1 MDISRRDFLQF
12 AGALGLLSA
21 TGTNLFA
28 GEAAKEK
35 IKQLSFSDLVA
46 FKAKGKVSILHI
58 CDLHAHI
65 KPLYW
70 REPSTLISAKN
81 LVGTPGFICGD
92 AFQEYYG
99 TKSGTID
106 QYFDTHNDF
115 AMLAKKFGKMG
126 GISHMKPMI
135 DHVRKERGEKNVLLL
150 DSGDTWQGTAVAL
163 KTGGEAIVDAQNYLG
178 VDVMVGHWEF
188 TYGKERVFE
197 LIKKFKGEFISQNVI
212 DNDPFSD
219 DFEELVF
226 PPYTIKKVGGFKIGI
241 IGQSF
246 PFTSTANP
254 KKFTEGWSFGLRHK
268 SLQKY
273 INELRKEKKVD
284 CIVVLSHD
292 GFSVDQELAK
302 KVTGVDF
309 ILSGH
314 THDPSPK
321 PIVINDTVILIA
333 GSHGK
338 YVGRLDI
345 ELDKGKVKD
354 YEFKLMPVASSLIPA
369 DKAGDDL
376 IAKWYKPYDKELN
389 EVLGTTKN
397 ILYKRDTFYSTF
409 DALIG
414 TAIQKEM
421 KSDIVFTP
429 GYRWGTTV
437 LPTDLI
443 TKDNV
448 YEMTAI
454 TYPEVYTFELKGD
467 TIVNLMEDVADN
479 VFNENPL
486 LQQGGDMSRLT
497 GASYSIKINAEVGTR
512 ISDFMIAGK
521 PIDLKKTY
529 LVSSWGG
536 NLQNK
541 GKNLD
546 KKKIREVY
554 EVVSDYIRK
563 EKVIDIP
570 LKSNVKVLD
579 FSEGCP
585 IHQPLAKNK
594 EKKELKK

>member
-1 MDISRRDFLQF
+1 MDINRRDFMQI
-12 AGALGLLSA
+12 AMALGLIGV
-21 TGTNLFA
+21 TGGGTNLFA
-28 GEAAKEK
+28 GEAGKEK
-35 IKQLSFSDLVA
+35 IKSLTFSDVVE
-46 FKAKGKVSILHI
+46 FEAKGKATILHI

-92 AFQEYYG
+92 SFEKHYG
-99 TKSGTID
+99 IESGSLD
-106 QYFDTHNDF
+106 QYFDTHNNF
-115 AMLAKKFGKMG
+115 AELAKKFGKMG
-126 GISHMKPMI
+126 GISHMKPII
-135 DHVRKERGEKNVLLL
+135 DHVKKERGKENVILL

-163 KTGGEAIVDAQNYLG
+163 KTKGEAIVDAQNYLG

-188 TYGKERVFE
+188 TYGKERVME
-197 LIKKFKGEFISQNVI
+197 LIEKLKGEFISQNVL

-219 DFEELVF
+219 SFEESVF
-226 PPYTIKKVGGFKIGI
+226 PPYTIKEIGGAKIGI

-254 KKFTEGWSFGLRHK
+254 KRFTENWSFALRHD
-268 SLQKY
+268 SLQ
-273 INELRKEKKVD
+273 EHVDHLRKKEKVD

-321 PIVINDTVILIA
+321 PIIVNDTVIIIS

-338 YVGRLDI
+338 YIGRLD
-345 ELDKGKVKD
+345 LDIKDKKVAG
-354 YEFKLMPVASSLIPA
+354 YNFKLIPVASNLIPA
-369 DKAGDDL
+369 DKAGDEL
-376 IAKWYKPYDKELN
+376 IAKAYKPFDKELN
-389 EVLGTTKN
+389 EVLGTTKG

-414 TAIQKEM
+414 QAIQDKV

-437 LPTDLI
+437 LPGGDIL
-443 TKDNV
+443 KDNV

-454 TYPEVYTFELKGD
+454 TYPEVYTFDLKGSV
-467 TIVNLMEDVADN
+467 IAKLIEDIADN
-479 VFNENPL
+479 VFNANPL

-497 GASYSIKINAEVGTR
+497 GASYSIKIDAKSGERV
-512 ISDFMIAGK
+512 SDFMIGGK
-521 PIDLKKTY
+521 PIDVKKTY
-529 LVSSWGG
+529 RVSSWGG
-536 NLQNK
+536 NLQSVGENM
-541 GKNLD
+541 D
-546 KKKIREVY
+546 KETPAVY
-554 EVVSDYIRK
+554 EVVSDYIRAK
-563 EKVIDIP
+563 KVVDISME
-570 LKSNVKVLD
+570 SNVKVLD
-579 FSEGCP
+579 YSCGCP
-585 IHQPLAKNK
+585 QKGAKC
-594 EKKELKK
+594 

>member
-35 IKQLSFSDLVA
+35 IKALSFSDIME
-46 FKAKGKVSILHI
+46 FKAKGKATLLHI
-58 CDLHAHI
+58 CDMHAHL

-81 LVGTPGFICGD
+81 LVGTPGFICGE

-99 TKSGTID
+99 TEKGTIN

-115 AMLAKKFGKMG
+115 ALLAKKFGKMG
-126 GISHMKPMI
+126 GISHMKTLV

-163 KTGGEAIVDAQNYLG
+163 HTKGEAIVDAQNYLG

-188 TYGKERVFE
+188 TYGKERVME
-197 LIKKFKGEFISQNVI
+197 LIEMFDGDFISQNVI

-219 DFEELVF
+219 EFEELIF
-226 PPYTIKKVGGFKIGI
+226 PPYSIKEVGGTKIGV

-254 KKFTEGWSFGLRHK
+254 KKFTEGWSFGLRHET
-268 SLQKY
+268 LQ
-273 INELRKEKKVD
+273 EHVDHLRNKEKVD
-284 CIVVLSHD
+284 AVLVLSHD

-302 KVTGVDF
+302 KVKGVDF

-321 PIVINDTVILIA
+321 PIVVNDTVILIS

-338 YVGRLDI
+338 YVSRLDI
-345 ELDKGKVKD
+345 EAENGKVKD
-354 YEFKLMPVASSLIPA
+354 YAFKLIPVASKLIPA
-369 DKAGDDL
+369 DKAGDEL
-376 IAKWYKPYDKELN
+376 IEKWYKPYNKELN

-414 TAIQKEM
+414 QAIQADA

-437 LPTDLI
+437 LPNDEI
-443 TKDNV
+443 TKEHV

-454 TYPEVYTFELKGD
+454 TYPEVYTFDLKGEK
-467 TIVNLMEDVADN
+467 IAKLMEDIADN
-479 VFNENPL
+479 VFNANPL

-497 GASYSIKINAEVGTR
+497 GASYSIKIDAKSGER
-512 ISDFMIAGK
+512 ISDFMIGGK

-529 LVSSWGG
+529 RVSSWGG
-536 NLQNK
+536 NLQNA
-541 GKNLD
+541 GENVD
-546 KKKIREVY
+546 KETPAVYDVVAAYIREQ
-554 EVVSDYIRK
+554 
-563 EKVIDIP
+563 KVIEIP
-570 LKSNVKVLD
+570 LESNVKVLD
-579 FSEGCP
+579 VACGCP
-585 IHQPLAKNK
+585 VKEAKCS
-594 EKKELKK
+594 

>member
-1 MDISRRDFLQF
+1 MDISRRDFLQI
-12 AGALGLLSA
+12 AGALGLLGA

-28 GEAAKEK
+28 GEAGKEK
-35 IKQLSFSDLVA
+35 IKSLSFSNIVD
-46 FKAKGKVSILHI
+46 FEAKGKVSLLHI

-92 AFQEYYG
+92 SFQKFYDID
-99 TKSGTID
+99 SGTLE
-106 QYFDTHNDF
+106 QYFDTYNNF
-115 AMLAKKFGKMG
+115 SELAKKFGKMG
-126 GISHMKPMI
+126 GISHMKPLI
-135 DHVRKERGEKNVLLL
+135 DYIRKERGDKNVLLL

-163 KTGGEAIVDAQNYLG
+163 KTKGEAIVDAQNYLG

-188 TYGKERVFE
+188 TYGKERVME
-197 LIKKFKGEFISQNVI
+197 LIKKLKGEFISQNVI

-219 DFEELVF
+219 NFEELVF
-226 PPYTIKKVGGFKIGI
+226 PPYTIKEVAGVKIGI

-254 KKFTEGWSFGLRHK
+254 KRFTEGWSFGLRHET
-268 SLQKY
+268 LQKY
-273 INELRKEKKVD
+273 VNELRKEKQVD
-284 CIVVLSHD
+284 CVVVLSHD

-302 KVTGVDF
+302 KVKGVDF

-321 PIVINDTVILIA
+321 PIVVNDTVILIA

-345 ELDKGKVKD
+345 DIKKGKVD
-354 YEFKLMPVASSLIPA
+354 SYNFKLMPVASNLIPA

-414 TAIQKEM
+414 NAIQEEM

-437 LPTDLI
+437 LAGDGI

-454 TYPEVYTFELKGD
+454 TYPEVYTFELQGD
-467 TIVNLMEDVADN
+467 KIANLLEDIADN
-479 VFNENPL
+479 VFNSNPL
-486 LQQGGDMSRLT
+486 YQQGGDMSRLT
-497 GASYSIKINAEVGTR
+497 GASYSIKIDAKAGNR
-512 ISDFMIAGK
+512 ISDFKIAGK
-521 PIDLKKTY
+521 PINLKKTY
-529 LVSSWGG
+529 KVSSWGG
-536 NLQNK
+536 NLQNA
-541 GKNLD
+541 GENLD
-546 KKKIREVY
+546 KKKIRAVY
-554 EVVSDYIRK
+554 DVVSDYIRAK
-563 EKVIDIP
+563 KVIDIP

-579 FSEGCP
+579 FDCGCP
-585 IHQPLAKNK
+585 QKGAKC
-594 EKKELKK
+594 

>member
-1 MDISRRDFLQF
+1 MDISRRDFLQI
-12 AGALGLLSA
+12 AGALGLLGA

-28 GEAAKEK
+28 GEAGKEK
-35 IKQLSFSDLVA
+35 IKNLSFSDIVD
-46 FKAKGKVSILHI
+46 FEAKGKVSLLHI

-92 AFQEYYG
+92 SFQQFYNV
-99 TKSGTID
+99 KSGTLD
-106 QYFDTHNDF
+106 QYFDTYNDF
-115 AMLAKKFGKMG
+115 SELAKKFGKMG
-126 GISHMKPMI
+126 GISHIKPLI

-163 KTGGEAIVDAQNYLG
+163 KTKGEAIVDAQNYLG

-188 TYGKERVFE
+188 TYGKERVME
-197 LIKKFKGEFISQNVI
+197 LIKKFKGNFISQNVI
-212 DNDPFSD
+212 DNDPFSEE
-219 DFEELVF
+219 FEELVF
-226 PPYTIKKVGGFKIGI
+226 PPYTIKEVGGAKIGI

-254 KKFTEGWSFGLRHK
+254 KKFTEGWSFGLRHET
-268 SLQKY
+268 LQEY
-273 INELRKEKKVD
+273 INELREKKKVD

-302 KVTGVDF
+302 KVKGVDF

-321 PIVINDTVILIA
+321 PIIVNDTVILIA

-345 ELDKGKVKD
+345 DIKKGKVD
-354 YEFKLMPVASSLIPA
+354 SYNFKLMPVASNLIPA
-369 DKAGDDL
+369 DKRGDDL

-414 TAIQKEM
+414 EAIQKEM
-421 KSDIVFTP
+421 GSDIVFTP

-437 LPTDLI
+437 LPNDPI

-467 TIVNLMEDVADN
+467 KIANLMEDIADN
-479 VFNENPL
+479 VFNSNPL
-486 LQQGGDMSRLT
+486 YQQGGDMSRLT
-497 GASYSIKINAEVGTR
+497 GASYSIKIDAKAGKR
-512 ISDFMIAGK
+512 ISDFMIGGK

-529 LVSSWGG
+529 KVSSWGG
-536 NLQNK
+536 NLQNA
-541 GKNLD
+541 GENLEE
-546 KKKIREVY
+546 KKIRAVY

-563 EKVIDIP
+563 KKVIDIP

-579 FSEGCP
+579 FSCGCP
-585 IHQPLAKNK
+585 EKGAKC
-594 EKKELKK
+594 

>member
-1 MDISRRDFLQF
+1 MDINRRDFMQI
-12 AGALGLLSA
+12 AMALGLIGV
-21 TGTNLFA
+21 TGGGTNLFA
-28 GEAAKEK
+28 GEAGKEK
-35 IKQLSFSDLVA
+35 IKSLTFSDVVE
-46 FKAKGKVSILHI
+46 FEAKGKATILHI

-92 AFQEYYG
+92 SFEKHYG
-99 TKSGTID
+99 IESGSLD
-106 QYFDTHNDF
+106 QYFDTHNNF
-115 AMLAKKFGKMG
+115 AELAKKFGKMG
-126 GISHMKPMI
+126 GISHMKPII
-135 DHVRKERGEKNVLLL
+135 DHVKKERGKENVLLL

-163 KTGGEAIVDAQNYLG
+163 HTKGEAIVDAQNYLG

-188 TYGKERVFE
+188 TYGKERVME
-197 LIKKFKGEFISQNVI
+197 LIEKLKGEFISQNVL

-219 DFEELVF
+219 TFEEPVF
-226 PPYTIKKVGGFKIGI
+226 PPYTIKKIGGAKIGI

-254 KKFTEGWSFGLRHK
+254 KRFTENWSFALRHD
-268 SLQKY
+268 SLQ
-273 INELRKEKKVD
+273 EHVDHLRKKEKVD

-321 PIVINDTVILIA
+321 PIIVNDTVIIIS

-338 YVGRLDI
+338 YIGRLDLNI
-345 ELDKGKVKD
+345 EKQKIIG
-354 YEFKLMPVASSLIPA
+354 YNFKLIPVASNLIPA
-369 DKAGDDL
+369 DKVGDEL
-376 IAKWYKPYDKELN
+376 IAKAYKPFDKELN
-389 EVLGTTKN
+389 EVLGTTKG

-414 TAIQKEM
+414 QAIQDKV

-437 LPTDLI
+437 LPGGEIL
-443 TKDNV
+443 KDNV

-454 TYPEVYTFELKGD
+454 TYPEVYTFDLKGSV
-467 TIVNLMEDVADN
+467 IAKLMEDIADN
-479 VFNENPL
+479 VFNANPL

-497 GASYSIKINAEVGTR
+497 GASYSIKIDAKSGER
-512 ISDFMIAGK
+512 ISDFMIGGK
-521 PIDLKKTY
+521 PIDVKKSY
-529 LVSSWGG
+529 RVSSWGG
-536 NLQNK
+536 NLQSVGENM
-541 GKNLD
+541 D
-546 KKKIREVY
+546 KETPAVY
-554 EVVSDYIRK
+554 EIVSDYIRAK
-563 EKVIDIP
+563 KVVDISME
-570 LKSNVKVLD
+570 SNVKVLD
-579 FSEGCP
+579 YSCGCP
-585 IHQPLAKNK
+585 AKGAK
-594 EKKELKK
+594 C

>member
-28 GEAAKEK
+28 GEVAKEK
-35 IKQLSFSDLVA
+35 IKQLSFSDLVD

-58 CDLHAHI
+58 CDLHAHL

-92 AFQEYYG
+92 AFEEYYG
-99 TKSGTID
+99 IKEGSVD
-106 QYFDTHNDF
+106 QYFDTYKDF
-115 AMLAKKFGKMG
+115 ALLAKKFGKMG

-163 KTGGEAIVDAQNYLG
+163 KTKGEAIVDAQNYLG

-188 TYGKERVFE
+188 TYGKERVHE
-197 LIKKFKGEFISQNVI
+197 LIEKLDADFISQNVI

-226 PPYTIKKVGGFKIGI
+226 PPYVIKEVGGSKIGI

-254 KKFTEGWSFGLRHK
+254 KKFTEGWSFGLRHE

-273 INELRKEKKVD
+273 VDELRKEKKVD
-284 CIVVLSHD
+284 CVVVLSHD

-302 KVTGVDF
+302 KVKGVDF

-354 YEFKLMPVASSLIPA
+354 YEFKLMPVASKLIPA
-369 DKAGDDL
+369 DKKGDEL

-397 ILYKRDTFYSTF
+397 LLYKRDTFYSTF

-414 TAIQKEM
+414 EAIKEEM

-437 LPTDLI
+437 LPGDPIL
-443 TKDNV
+443 KDNV

-454 TYPEVYTFELKGD
+454 TYPEVYTFELKGAK
-467 TIVNLMEDVADN
+467 IAQLMEDIADN

-497 GASYSIKINAEVGTR
+497 NASYSIKIDAKSGKR
-512 ISDFMIAGK
+512 ISDFKIGGK

-529 LVSSWGG
+529 VVSSWGG
-536 NLQNK
+536 NLQNA
-541 GKNLD
+541 GENLD
-546 KKKIREVY
+546 KKKIRPVY

-563 EKVIDIP
+563 KKVIDIP
-570 LKSNVKVLD
+570 LESNVKVLD
-579 FSEGCP
+579 FDCGCP
-585 IHQPLAKNK
+585 TKGAKCS
-594 EKKELKK
+594 

>member
-1 MDISRRDFLQF
+1 MDINRRDFLQV
-12 AGALGLLSA
+12 AAALGLLGV
-21 TGTNLFA
+21 TGGTNLFA
-28 GEAAKEK
+28 GEAGKER
-35 IKQLSFSDLVA
+35 IKKLSFSDIVD
-46 FKAKGKVSILHI
+46 FEPKGKVTLLHI
-58 CDLHAHI
+58 CDMHAHI

-92 AFQEYYG
+92 SFESYYG
-99 TKSGTID
+99 IESGTVD
-106 QYFDTHNDF
+106 QYFDTHNNF
-115 AMLAKKFGKMG
+115 PELAKKFGKMG
-126 GISHMKPMI
+126 GISHMKPII
-135 DHVRKERGEKNVLLL
+135 DHIKKERGKENVLLL

-163 KTGGEAIVDAQNYLG
+163 KTKGEAIVDAQNYLG

-197 LIKKFKGEFISQNVI
+197 LIEKLNGEFISQNVI

-219 DFEELVF
+219 EFEELIF
-226 PPYTIKKVGGFKIGI
+226 PPYTIKEVAGAKIGI

-254 KKFTEGWSFGLRHK
+254 KKFTEGWSFALRHE
-268 SLQKY
+268 SLQEFV
-273 INELRKEKKVD
+273 NELRNEKKVD
-284 CIVVLSHD
+284 AIVVLSHD

-302 KVTGVDF
+302 KVKGVDF

-321 PIVINDTVILIA
+321 PIIVNDTVILIA

-345 ELDKGKVKD
+345 DIKDKKVAG
-354 YEFKLMPVASSLIPA
+354 YNFKLMPVASNLIPA
-369 DKAGDDL
+369 DKTGDEL
-376 IAKWYKPYDKELN
+376 IAKWYKPFDKELN
-389 EVLGTTKN
+389 EVLGTTKGL
-397 ILYKRDTFYSTF
+397 LYKRDTFYSTF

-414 TAIQKEM
+414 QAIQDEM

-429 GYRWGTTV
+429 GYRWGTT
-437 LPTDLI
+437 LI
-443 TKDNV
+443 PGDDILKDNV

-467 TIVNLMEDVADN
+467 VIAKLMEDIADN

-497 GASYSIKINAEVGTR
+497 GASYSIKVAASSGKR
-512 ISDFMIAGK
+512 ISDFMIGGK

-529 LVSSWGG
+529 IVSSWGG
-536 NLQNK
+536 NLQNA
-541 GKNLD
+541 GENLD
-546 KKKIREVY
+546 EKKIRAVY

-563 EKVIDIP
+563 QKIIDISME
-570 LKSNVKVLD
+570 SNVKVLD
-579 FSEGCP
+579 FDCGCP
-585 IHQPLAKNK
+585 IKGAKC
-594 EKKELKK
+594 

>member
-1 MDISRRDFLQF
+1 MDISRRDFLQI

-21 TGTNLFA
+21 TGGNLFA
-28 GEAAKEK
+28 GEAGKEK
-35 IKQLSFSDLVA
+35 IKNLSFSNIVD
-46 FKAKGKVSILHI
+46 FEAKGKVSLLHI

-92 AFQEYYG
+92 SFQKFYNV
-99 TKSGTID
+99 KSGTLE
-106 QYFDTHNDF
+106 QYFDTYNDF
-115 AMLAKKFGKMG
+115 SELAKKFGKMG
-126 GISHMKPMI
+126 GISHIKPLV
-135 DHVRKERGEKNVLLL
+135 DYVRKERGEKNVLLL

-163 KTGGEAIVDAQNYLG
+163 KSRGEAIVDAQNYLG

-188 TYGKERVFE
+188 TYGKERVME

-219 DFEELVF
+219 SFEEAVF
-226 PPYTIKKVGGFKIGI
+226 PPYTIKEVGGAKIGI

-254 KKFTEGWSFGLRHK
+254 KRFTEGWSFGLRHE
-268 SLQKY
+268 SLQEYVDK
-273 INELRKEKKVD
+273 LRKKKKVD
-284 CIVVLSHD
+284 CVVVLSHD

-302 KVTGVDF
+302 KVKGVDF

-321 PIVINDTVILIA
+321 PIVINNTVILIA

-345 ELDKGKVKD
+345 DIQKGKVKD
-354 YEFKLMPVASSLIPA
+354 YSFKLMPVASNLIPA
-369 DKAGDDL
+369 DKEGDKL
-376 IAKWYKPYDKELN
+376 IEKWYKPYDKELN
-389 EVLGTTKN
+389 EVLGITKN
-397 ILYKRDTFYSTF
+397 LLYKRDTFYSTF

-414 TAIQKEM
+414 EAIKEEM
-421 KSDIVFTP
+421 GSDIVFTP
-429 GYRWGTTV
+429 GYRWGTTL
-437 LPTDLI
+437 LPNDKI

-454 TYPEVYTFELKGD
+454 TYPEVYTFKLRGD
-467 TIVNLMEDVADN
+467 KIYSLMEDIADN
-479 VFNENPL
+479 VFNSNPL
-486 LQQGGDMSRLT
+486 YQQGGDMSRLT
-497 GASYSIKINAEVGTR
+497 GASYSIKIDAKAGKR
-512 ISDFMIAGK
+512 ISDFKIGGK

-529 LVSSWGG
+529 KVSSWGG
-536 NLQNK
+536 NLQNA
-541 GKNLD
+541 GTSLEKN
-546 KKKIREVY
+546 KIRAVY

-563 EKVIDIP
+563 KKVIDIP
-570 LKSNVKVLD
+570 LKSNVKILD
-579 FSEGCP
+579 FECGCP
-585 IHQPLAKNK
+585 EKGAKC
-594 EKKELKK
+594 

>member
-21 TGTNLFA
+21 TGSNLFA

-35 IKQLSFSDLVA
+35 IKKLSFSDIME
-46 FKAKGKVSILHI
+46 FKAKGKATILHI
-58 CDLHAHI
+58 CDMHAHI

-92 AFQEYYG
+92 AFQAYYG
-99 TKSGTID
+99 TKKGTID
-106 QYFDTHNDF
+106 EYFDTHNDF
-115 AMLAKKFGKMG
+115 ALLAKKFGKMG
-126 GISHMKPMI
+126 GISHMKTMI
-135 DHVRKERGEKNVLLL
+135 DHIKKERGEKNVLLL

-163 KTGGEAIVDAQNYLG
+163 KTKGEAIVDAQNYLG

-188 TYGKERVFE
+188 TYGKERVAE
-197 LIKKFKGEFISQNVI
+197 LIEKFKGEFISQNVI

-219 DFEELVF
+219 DFEELIF
-226 PPYTIKKVGGFKIGI
+226 PPTSIKEIGGTKIGI

-254 KKFTEGWSFGLRHK
+254 KRFTEGWSFALRHET
-268 SLQKY
+268 LQEHV
-273 INELRKEKKVD
+273 NELRKKEKVD
-284 CIVVLSHD
+284 VVVVLSHD

-345 ELDKGKVKD
+345 VAEKGKVKD
-354 YEFKLMPVASSLIPA
+354 YEFKLIPVASKLVPA
-369 DKAGDDL
+369 DKVGDEL
-376 IAKWYKPYDKELN
+376 IAKWYKPYDKELG

-397 ILYKRDTFYSTF
+397 ILFKRDTFYSTF

-414 TAIQKEM
+414 QAIQDKV

-437 LPTDLI
+437 LPGDPI

-454 TYPEVYTFELKGD
+454 TYPEVYTFDLKGD
-467 TIVNLMEDVADN
+467 KIANLMEDIADN

-497 GASYSIKINAEVGTR
+497 GASYSITIDAKSGKR
-512 ISDFMIAGK
+512 ISDFMIGGK

-529 LVSSWGG
+529 RVSSWGG
-536 NLQNK
+536 NLQSA

-546 KKKIREVY
+546 KETPAVY
-554 EVVSDYIRK
+554 DVVADYIRK
-563 EKVIDIP
+563 KKVIDIP

-579 FSEGCP
+579 FDCGCP
-585 IHQPLAKNK
+585 TKGAKCS
-594 EKKELKK
+594 

>member
-1 MDISRRDFLQF
+1 MEISRRDFLQF

-21 TGTNLFA
+21 TGSNLFA

-35 IKQLSFSDLVA
+35 IKTLSFSDIMA
-46 FKAKGKVSILHI
+46 FEAKGKATLLHI
-58 CDLHAHI
+58 CDMHAHL

-81 LVGTPGFICGD
+81 LVGAPGFICGE

-99 TKSGTID
+99 TEKGTLN

-115 AMLAKKFGKMG
+115 ELLANKFGKMG
-126 GISHMKPMI
+126 GIAHMKTLVN
-135 DHVRKERGEKNVLLL
+135 HVRKERGENNVLLL

-163 KTGGEAIVDAQNYLG
+163 HTKGEAIVDAQNYLG

-188 TYGKERVFE
+188 TYGKERVMA
-197 LIKKFKGEFISQNVI
+197 LIEKFKGEFISQNVI

-219 DFEELVF
+219 EFEELIF
-226 PPYTIKKVGGFKIGI
+226 PPYSIKEVGGTKIGI

-254 KKFTEGWSFGLRHK
+254 KKFTEGWSFGLRHET
-268 SLQKY
+268 LQ
-273 INELRKEKKVD
+273 EHVDHLRNKEKVD
-284 CIVVLSHD
+284 AVVVLSHD

-302 KVTGVDF
+302 RVKGVDF

-321 PIVINDTVILIA
+321 PIVVNDTVILIS

-338 YVGRLDI
+338 YVSRLDI
-345 ELDKGKVKD
+345 VAEKGKVKD
-354 YEFKLMPVASSLIPA
+354 YTFKLIPVASKLIPA
-369 DKAGDDL
+369 DKAGEEL
-376 IAKWYKPYDKELN
+376 IAKWYKPYEKELN

-414 TAIQKEM
+414 EAIQAHA

-437 LPTDLI
+437 LPNDEI
-443 TKDNV
+443 TKEHV

-454 TYPEVYTFELKGD
+454 TYPEVYTFDLKGER
-467 TIVNLMEDVADN
+467 IAKLMEDIADN
-479 VFNENPL
+479 VFNANPL

-497 GASYSIKINAEVGTR
+497 GATYSIKIDAKSGER
-512 ISDFMIAGK
+512 ISDFKIAGK
-521 PIDLKKTY
+521 PIDLKKMY
-529 LVSSWGG
+529 RVSSWGG
-536 NLQNK
+536 NLQNA
-541 GKNLD
+541 GENLEKNTPA
-546 KKKIREVY
+546 VY
-554 EVVSDYIRK
+554 DVVADYIRQQ
-563 EKVIDIP
+563 KVIDIP
-570 LKSNVKVLD
+570 LESNVNVLD
-579 FSEGCP
+579 VSCGCP
-585 IHQPLAKNK
+585 VKEAKCS
-594 EKKELKK
+594 

>member
-28 GEAAKEK
+28 GETAKEK
-35 IKQLSFSDLVA
+35 IKQLSFSDIMA
-46 FKAKGKVSILHI
+46 FNAKGKATLLHI
-58 CDLHAHI
+58 CDLHAHL

-99 TKSGTID
+99 TKGGSLE

-115 AMLAKKFGKMG
+115 ELLAQKFGKMG
-126 GISHMKPMI
+126 GISHMKTLV
-135 DHVRKERGEKNVLLL
+135 DHVRKERGKNNVLLL

-163 KTGGEAIVDAQNYLG
+163 YTKGEAIVDAQNYLG

-188 TYGKERVFE
+188 TYGKARVME
-197 LIKKFKGEFISQNVI
+197 LIEMFKGEFISQNVI

-219 DFEELVF
+219 EFEELIF
-226 PPYTIKKVGGFKIGI
+226 PPTTIKEVGGTKIGI

-254 KKFTEGWSFGLRHK
+254 KKFTEGWSFALRHET
-268 SLQKY
+268 LQEYVDK
-273 INELRKEKKVD
+273 LRKEDKVD
-284 CIVVLSHD
+284 AIVVLSHD

-302 KVTGVDF
+302 RVNGVDF

-345 ELDKGKVKD
+345 VAEKGKVKD
-354 YEFKLMPVASSLIPA
+354 YEFKLIPVASKLIPA
-369 DKAGDDL
+369 DKTGDEL
-376 IAKWYKPYDKELN
+376 IAKWYKPHNKELN

-397 ILYKRDTFYSTF
+397 ILFKRDTFYSTF

-414 TAIQKEM
+414 QAIQDHT

-437 LPTDLI
+437 LPRDKI

-454 TYPEVYTFELKGD
+454 TYPEVYTFDLKGD
-467 TIVNLMEDVADN
+467 KIANLMEDIADN
-479 VFNENPL
+479 VFNANPL

-497 GASYSIKINAEVGTR
+497 GATYSIKIDAKSGER
-512 ISDFMIAGK
+512 ISDFMIGGK

-529 LVSSWGG
+529 RVSSWGG
-536 NLQNK
+536 NLQSA
-541 GKNLD
+541 GENLA
-546 KKKIREVY
+546 KETPAVY
-554 EVVSDYIRK
+554 DVVADYIRK
-563 EKVIDIP
+563 QKVIDIP
-570 LKSNVKVLD
+570 LDSNVKVLD
-579 FSEGCP
+579 FDCGCP
-585 IHQPLAKNK
+585 IRGAKCS
-594 EKKELKK
+594 